1 MSISERLKLLF
12 EIIRVKKLK
21 KLMFDK
27 DYDELN
33 TECKNI
39 YDYEETNE
47 SEEPKLYEFRNF
59 VANNKFKYNKKF
71 ILNIIKMT
79 SINALRYFKNIITI
93 NLENNDD
100 KKFIMEIIQINPISL
115 YNLPY
120 KIIFDYEIANMLI
133 LHYGGILEF
142 LSISF
147 RKNKELV
154 KKCYHNHISCLMYA
168 HDELL
173 DDDEF
178 MFEAA
183 LYDLKTLEYL
193 SDRLKNNKL
202 FFYKL
207 INYNPCNIE
216 KFLFY
221 CGNEIFDEYKYKL
234 YQNNMLSFTRLFN
247 GKIEMHKEVPICAKF
262 KNEFRQIIIKK
273 QYKYN
278 HYFEGYK
285 QIYIPAY
292 SYY

>member
-33 TECKNI
+33 IECKNI
-39 YDYEETNE
+39 YDYEVRDER
-47 SEEPKLYEFRNF
+47 EEPRLYEFRNF
-59 VANNKFKYNKKF
+59 MANKKLNYNKKF

-79 SINALRYFKNIITI
+79 NIHSLRYFKNIITI
-93 NLENNDD
+93 NLNNNDD
-100 KKFIMEIIQINPISL
+100 KKFIMEIIKINPIGL

-120 KIIFDYEIANMLI
+120 KIIFDYEIANILI

-142 LSISF
+142 LSISL
-147 RKNKELV
+147 RSNKELV
-154 KKCYHNHISCLMYA
+154 KKCYQNHISCLMYA
-168 HDELL
+168 CDELL

-183 LYDLKTLEYL
+183 LYNLNTLEYL

-202 FFYKL
+202 FFDKL
-207 INYNPCNIE
+207 INFNSSNIE
-216 KFLFY
+216 KILCY
-221 CGNEIFDEYKYKL
+221 CGNEIFDEYKYKV
-234 YQNNMLSFTRLFN
+234 NNMLSFIRLFK
-247 GKIEMHKEVPICAKF
+247 GKIEMHKPVPICSKF
-262 KNEFRQIIIKK
+262 KNEFREMINKK

-278 HYFEGYK
+278 HYYEGYK
-285 QIYIPAY
+285 QIYIPAF